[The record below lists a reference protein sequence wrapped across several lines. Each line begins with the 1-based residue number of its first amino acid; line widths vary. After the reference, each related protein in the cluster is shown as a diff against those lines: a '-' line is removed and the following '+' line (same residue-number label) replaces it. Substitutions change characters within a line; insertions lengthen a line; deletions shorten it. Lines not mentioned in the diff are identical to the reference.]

1 MFYKFKP
8 NQLQFAI
15 HHSKTGV
22 LENSLWVVKETAK
35 KLDQENNKDAK
46 NKFYEEM
53 LLQGKKEELK
63 LESIRQQIKDTN
75 LEETQLR
82 NTYERHRAV

>member
-1 MFYKFKP
+1 MFCLQPALLGININDNMFYKFKP

-46 NKFYEEM
+46 ISSM
-53 LLQGKKEELK
+53 KKCCFRVRK
-63 LESIRQQIKDTN
+63 KSWN
-75 LEETQLR
+75 
-82 NTYERHRAV
+82 